1 MAPATVSMSRGVFL
15 LVQLG
20 SASGGLSRVTGCGGM
35 ERGFLSQKG
44 SRGGRDTLVVVASTV
59 KEGVTPSVVDMI
71 VEKEKI
77 SSLED
82 ITGIFSNINYAGY
95 YYGWPPMLERGSYIP
110 WASRFKRFLNRKREN
125 RKWLLKA
132 LEDGPYVF
140 RNITP
145 TGSTLPRL
153 QEVEDLQGDDLL
165 YYDAK
170 MELTRD

>member
-1 MAPATVSMSRGVFL
+1 MSTSKTYQQSL
-15 LVQLG
+15 AEAG
-20 SASGGLSRVTGCGGM
+20 SETR
-35 ERGFLSQKG
+35 
-44 SRGGRDTLVVVASTV
+44 
-59 KEGVTPSVVDMI
+59 
-71 VEKEKI
+71 
-77 SSLED
+77 
-82 ITGIFSNINYAGY
+82 
-95 YYGWPPMLERGSYIP
+95 PPMLERGSYIP

-145 TGSTLPRL
+145 TGSIIPRL

-170 MELTRD
+170 MELIRRLLPS